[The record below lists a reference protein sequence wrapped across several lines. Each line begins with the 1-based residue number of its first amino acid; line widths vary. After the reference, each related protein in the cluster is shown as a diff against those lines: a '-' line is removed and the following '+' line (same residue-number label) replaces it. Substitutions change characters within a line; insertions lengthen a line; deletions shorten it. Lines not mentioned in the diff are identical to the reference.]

1 MERKMKLV
9 NFLYKGEKNIG
20 ALLDDGVCS
29 FKSISDKY
37 SISMLEFIE
46 QIHELSPEVSN
57 FIDSNPEVIPLSEI
71 EFLPVIERPGK
82 VLAVGLNYKDHAKE
96 TGMDLPEVPMI
107 FTKQSTS
114 VLGHQGEIHK
124 PKVSDAV
131 DYEGEMAFVIGKK
144 CRHVSKEEALDVI
157 AGVTICNDVSVRDWQ
172 IASPTFTMGKSFD
185 THCPIGPYIVT
196 MDEISDIHNL
206 KIKTYVNDELRQDS
220 CTDQLIFDC
229 FDLIE
234 HITKAFTLEPGDI
247 IATGTSSGVGVV
259 LGKYLIPN
267 DVVRIELE
275 NVGTLENKVVL
286 EP

>member
-1 MERKMKLV
+1 MKLV

-37 SISMLEFIE
+37 SMSMMEFIE
-46 QIHELSPEVSN
+46 QIDDLSPKVSKY
-57 FIDSNPEVIPLSEI
+57 IKSNPEVIPLSDI

-275 NVGTLENKVVL
+275 NVGTLENKVIL

>member
-1 MERKMKLV
+1 MKLV

-20 ALLDDGVCS
+20 AFLDDGVYS
-29 FKSISDKY
+29 FKSISNKY
-37 SISMLEFIE
+37 SMSMLEFIE
-46 QIHELSPEVSN
+46 QIDALSPEVSK
-57 FIDSNPEVIPLSEI
+57 FINSNPEVIPLSEI

-96 TGMDLPEVPMI
+96 TGRDLPKVPMI

-144 CRHVSKEEALDVI
+144 CRHISKEDALDVI

-185 THCPIGPYIVT
+185 THCPIGPYIAT

>member
-1 MERKMKLV
+1 MKLV

-37 SISMLEFIE
+37 SMSMMEFIE
-46 QIHELSPEVSN
+46 QIDDLSPKVSK
-57 FIDSNPEVIPLSEI
+57 FINSNPEVIPLSEI

-82 VLAVGLNYKDHAKE
+82 VLAVGLNYQDHAKE
-96 TGMDLPEVPMI
+96 TGMDLPKVPMI

-144 CRHVSKEEALDVI
+144 CRHVSKEDALDVI

-185 THCPIGPYIVT
+185 THCPTGPYIVT

-259 LGKYLIPN
+259 LGKYLVPN

>member
-1 MERKMKLV
+1 MKLV

-37 SISMLEFIE
+37 SMSMLEFVE
-46 QIHELSPEVSN
+46 QMDDLSPKVSK
-57 FIDSNPEVIPLSEI
+57 FINSNPEVIPLSEI

-82 VLAVGLNYKDHAKE
+82 VLAVGLNYQDHAKE
-96 TGMDLPEVPMI
+96 TGMDLPKVPMI

-144 CRHVSKEEALDVI
+144 CRHVSKEDALDVI

-259 LGKYLIPN
+259 LGKYLVPN

>member
-1 MERKMKLV
+1 MKLV

-20 ALLDDGVCS
+20 ALSDDGVCS

-37 SISMLEFIE
+37 SMSMMEFIE
-46 QIHELSPEVSN
+46 QIDDLSPKVSK
-57 FIDSNPEVIPLSEI
+57 FINSNPEVIPLSEI

-96 TGMDLPEVPMI
+96 TGMDLPKVPMI

-144 CRHVSKEEALDVI
+144 CRHVSKEDALDVI

-259 LGKYLIPN
+259 LGKYLVPN

-275 NVGTLENKVVL
+275 NVVTLEKKVVL
-286 EP
+286 EH

>member
-1 MERKMKLV
+1 MKLV
-9 NFLYKGEKNIG
+9 NFLYKGEKNVG

-82 VLAVGLNYKDHAKE
+82 VLAVGLNYRDHAKE

-206 KIKTYVNDELRQDS
+206 KIKTYVNDELRQNS

-267 DVVRIELE
+267 DVVKIELE
-275 NVGTLENKVVL
+275 NVGTLENKVIL

>member
-1 MERKMKLV
+1 MKLV
-9 NFLYKGEKNIG
+9 NFLFKGEKNVG
-20 ALLDDGVCS
+20 ALVDDGVCS

-46 QIHELSPEVSN
+46 QIHELSPEVSK

-82 VLAVGLNYKDHAKE
+82 VLAVGLNYRDHAKE

-206 KIKTYVNDELRQDS
+206 KIKTYVNDELRQNS

-275 NVGTLENKVVL
+275 NVGTLENKVIL

>member
-1 MERKMKLV
+1 MKLV

-37 SISMLEFIE
+37 SMPMLEFIE
-46 QIHELSPEVSN
+46 QIDDLSPKVSK
-57 FIDSNPEVIPLSEI
+57 FINSNPEVIPLSEI

-96 TGMDLPEVPMI
+96 TGMDLPKVPMI

-144 CRHVSKEEALDVI
+144 CRHVSKEDALDVI

-259 LGKYLIPN
+259 LGKYLVPN

>member
-1 MERKMKLV
+1 MKLV

-37 SISMLEFIE
+37 SMPMMEFIE
-46 QIHELSPEVSN
+46 QIDDLSPKVSK
-57 FIDSNPEVIPLSEI
+57 FINSKPEVIPLSEI

-96 TGMDLPEVPMI
+96 TGMDLPKVPMI

-144 CRHVSKEEALDVI
+144 CRHVSKEDALDVI

-259 LGKYLIPN
+259 LGKYLVPN

>member
-1 MERKMKLV
+1 MKLV

-46 QIHELSPEVSN
+46 QIDDLSPKVSK
-57 FIDSNPEVIPLSEI
+57 FINSNPEVIPLSEI

-96 TGMDLPEVPMI
+96 TGMDLPKVPMI

-144 CRHVSKEEALDVI
+144 CRHVSKEDALDVI

-259 LGKYLIPN
+259 LGKYLVPN
-267 DVVRIELE
+267 DVIRIELE

>member
-1 MERKMKLV
+1 MKLV

-37 SISMLEFIE
+37 SMSMLEFIE
-46 QIHELSPEVSN
+46 QMDDLSPEVSK
-57 FIDSNPEVIPLSEI
+57 FINSNPEVIALSEI

-144 CRHVSKEEALDVI
+144 CRHVNKEDALDVI

-259 LGKYLIPN
+259 LGKYLVPN

-275 NVGTLENKVVL
+275 NVGTLENKVIL

>member
-1 MERKMKLV
+1 MKLV

-37 SISMLEFIE
+37 SMPMMEFIE
-46 QIHELSPEVSN
+46 QIDDLSPKVSK
-57 FIDSNPEVIPLSEI
+57 FINSNPEVIPLSEI

-96 TGMDLPEVPMI
+96 TGMDLPKVPMI

-144 CRHVSKEEALDVI
+144 CRHVSKEDALNVI

-259 LGKYLIPN
+259 LGKYLVPN

>member
-1 MERKMKLV
+1 MKLV

-37 SISMLEFIE
+37 SISMLEFVE
-46 QIHELSPEVSN
+46 QMDDLSPKVSK
-57 FIDSNPEVIPLSEI
+57 FINSNPEVIPLSEI

-144 CRHVSKEEALDVI
+144 CRHVSKEDALDVI

-259 LGKYLIPN
+259 LGKYLVPN

-275 NVGTLENKVVL
+275 NVGTLENKVIL

>member
-1 MERKMKLV
+1 MKLV
-9 NFLYKGEKNIG
+9 NFLYKGEKNVG

-46 QIHELSPEVSN
+46 QIHELSPEVSK

-275 NVGTLENKVVL
+275 NVGTLENKVIL

>member
-1 MERKMKLV
+1 MKLV
-9 NFLYKGEKNIG
+9 NFLFKGEKNIG

-37 SISMLEFIE
+37 SMSMLEFIE
-46 QIHELSPEVSN
+46 QIEELSPKVSK
-57 FIDSNPEVIPLSEI
+57 FISSSPEVIPLSEI

-82 VLAVGLNYKDHAKE
+82 VLAVGLNYRDHAKE
-96 TGMDLPEVPMI
+96 TGMELPKVPMI

-144 CRHVSKEEALDVI
+144 CRHVSKEDALDVI

-259 LGKYLIPN
+259 LGKYLVPN

-275 NVGTLENKVVL
+275 NVGTLENRVVL

>member
-1 MERKMKLV
+1 MKLV
-9 NFLYKGEKNIG
+9 NFLFKGEKNVG

-46 QIHELSPEVSN
+46 QIDKLSPEVSK
-57 FIDSNPEVIPLSEI
+57 FIDSNPEVIPLSKI

-96 TGMDLPEVPMI
+96 TGMDLPKVPMI

-144 CRHVSKEEALDVI
+144 CRHVSKEDALDVI

-234 HITKAFTLEPGDI
+234 HITKAFTLEAGDI

-259 LGKYLIPN
+259 LGKYLVPN

>member
-1 MERKMKLV
+1 MKLV
-9 NFLYKGEKNIG
+9 NFLSKGEKNIG

-37 SISMLEFIE
+37 SMSMLEFIE
-46 QIHELSPEVSN
+46 QLDELSPEISK
-57 FIDSNPEVIPLSEI
+57 FINSNPEVIPLSEI
-71 EFLPVIERPGK
+71 EFLPIIERPGK

-96 TGMDLPEVPMI
+96 TGMDLPKVPMI

-185 THCPIGPYIVT
+185 THCPIGPYIAT

-247 IATGTSSGVGVV
+247 VATGTSSGVGVV
-259 LGKYLIPN
+259 LGKYLVPN

>member
-1 MERKMKLV
+1 MKLV

-29 FKSISDKY
+29 FKSISDNY
-37 SISMLEFIE
+37 SMSMMEFIE
-46 QIHELSPEVSN
+46 QIDDLSPKVSK
-57 FIDSNPEVIPLSEI
+57 FINSNPEVIPLSEI

-96 TGMDLPEVPMI
+96 TGMDLPKVPMI

-144 CRHVSKEEALDVI
+144 CRHVSKEDALDVI

-259 LGKYLIPN
+259 LGKYLVPN
-267 DVVRIELE
+267 DVIRIELE

>member
-1 MERKMKLV
+1 MKLV

-29 FKSISDKY
+29 FKSISDNY

-46 QIHELSPEVSN
+46 QMDDLSSNVSK
-57 FIDSNPEVIPLSEI
+57 FINSNPEVIPLSEI
-71 EFLPVIERPGK
+71 EFLPVIEQPGK

-96 TGMDLPEVPMI
+96 TGMDLPKVPMI

-144 CRHVSKEEALDVI
+144 CRHVNKEDALDVI

-259 LGKYLIPN
+259 LGKYLVPN

-275 NVGTLENKVVL
+275 NVGILENKVVL

>member
-1 MERKMKLV
+1 MKLV

-37 SISMLEFIE
+37 SMSMVEFIQ
-46 QIHELSPEVSN
+46 QIDDLSTEVSD
-57 FIDSNPEVIPLSEI
+57 FINSSPEVIPLSEI
-71 EFLPVIERPGK
+71 EFLPVIDRPGK

-96 TGMDLPEVPMI
+96 TGMDVPEVPMI

-114 VLGHQGEIHK
+114 VLGHYGEIHK

-144 CRHVSKEEALDVI
+144 CRHVSKEDALDVI

-185 THCPIGPYIVT
+185 THCPIGPYITT

-206 KIKTYVNDELRQDS
+206 KIKTFVNDELRQDS

-247 IATGTSSGVGVV
+247 IATGTSSGVGVI
-259 LGKYLIPN
+259 LGKYLVPDDI
-267 DVVRIELE
+267 VRIELE
-275 NVGTLENKVVL
+275 QVGTLENKVIL